1 MALQR
6 VFTPGEE
13 AANWI
18 THGVAAVAAMWGG
31 VALSQQALAQG
42 DAWLVTG
49 CIVFATTMVLLYL
62 ASAIY
67 HFTPAHLARV
77 KKWWQTADYSAIY
90 LLIAGS
96 YTPFMLVNLRGVWG
110 WSILAVVWGM
120 ALLGIVCEATRLE
133 RICQIRVGV
142 YVAMGWLVLVA
153 FKPVM
158 AVMPTTGL
166 ALIVLGG
173 VAYTSGIAFYAWHR
187 LRYHHAIWHSF
198 VIAGSGLHYAAV
210 LLYVVPA
217 SMVG

>member
-1 MALQR
+1 

-13 AANWI
+13 TANWI
-18 THGVAAVAAMWGG
+18 THGLGAVAALLGG
-31 VALSQQALAQG
+31 IALGQQAMAQG

-49 CIVFATTMVLLYL
+49 CIVFATTMVLLYS

-67 HFTPAHLARV
+67 HFTPPHLATV
-77 KKWWQTADYSAIY
+77 KRRWQTLDYSAIY

-96 YTPFMLVNLRGVWG
+96 YTPFMLVNLRGAWG

-120 ALLGIVCEATRLE
+120 ALLGVACEATRLE

-153 FKPVM
+153 AKPVM
-158 AVMPTTGL
+158 SAMPTAGL

-173 VAYTSGIAFYAWHR
+173 IAYTSGIAFYLWHR
-187 LRYHHAIWHSF
+187 LQYHHAIWHSF
-198 VIAGSGLHYAAV
+198 VIAGSVLHYAAV

-217 SMVG
+217 NMVG

>member
-1 MALQR
+1 MAFDR
-6 VFTPGEE
+6 SFTPREE
-13 AANWI
+13 TANWI
-18 THGVAAVAAMWGG
+18 THGVAAVAALVAG
-31 VALSQQALAQG
+31 VLLSHHALAQG
-42 DAWLVTG
+42 DAWLVIG
-49 CIVFATTMVLLYL
+49 CVVFATTMVMLYS

-67 HFTPAHLARV
+67 HFTPAHLTTV
-77 KKWWQTADYSAIY
+77 KQLWQRADFAAIY

-96 YTPFMLVNLRGVWG
+96 YTPFMLVNLRGPWG

-120 ALLGIVCEATRLE
+120 ALVGIACEATRIE

-153 FKPVM
+153 AKPVM
-158 AVMPTTGL
+158 SVMPTTGL

-173 VAYTSGIAFYAWHR
+173 IAYTSGIAFYLWHR
-187 LRYHHAIWHSF
+187 LHYHHAIWHSF
-198 VIAGSGLHYAAV
+198 VVAGSVLHYAAV